1 MESAMSSVLCFAHG
15 RGREWEAIC
24 VDFDIAVQGDS
35 FDEVKAMLDE
45 AVSGYIDAVMQEA
58 EPVRARLLNRRA
70 PWHVR
75 ATLTFKLIAFNIFRG
90 RTGEAQAS
98 FPVLCPA

>member
-1 MESAMSSVLCFAHG
+1 MSSVLCFAHG
-15 RGREWEAIC
+15 SDREWEAIC

-35 FDEVKAMLDE
+35 FNEVKAMLDE
-45 AVSGYIDAVMQEA
+45 AVGSYIDDAMNEA
-58 EPVRARLLNRRA
+58 EPVRMRLLNRRA

-75 ATLTFKLIAFNIFRG
+75 TGLTFKLIAFNIFRG